1 MSQRNIVEVILLEA
15 WMGHPK
21 YSTMN
26 MYKSKAIE
34 MVDRGVAEIHD
45 NNKRNED
52 DVVNEGDIPVKKM
65 GRPPKN
71 KMMTD
76 YKNK

>member
-34 MVDRGVAEIHD
+34 MVDRGVAEIHED
-45 NNKRNED
+45 NKRNEEPVVD
-52 DVVNEGDIPVKKM
+52 DVPIKKM

-71 KMMTD
+71 KMITD